1 MPRLP
6 DPTEEQTALL
16 VRLEKLASE
25 RDETRR
31 AYVQGVY
38 DAADSGLTATQIA
51 PHVGTSYQA
60 VQSLLKSRKRE

>member
-16 VRLEKLASE
+16 VRLERLARE
-25 RDETRR
+25 RDEAHR
-31 AYVQGVY
+31 AYVRGVY
-38 DAADSGLTATQIA
+38 EAADSGLTATQIA

-60 VQSLLKSRKRE
+60 VQKLLKSRK